1 MSAETHDDRIERTIL
16 GIQADQTDTNSN
28 KREKKPLHLGTEHGK
43 IKIKNGWI
51 TCPVCNRNRRL
62 LRIDDETEAKRL
74 PVYCRDC
81 KTEIILDITRGQS
94 VERRS
99 PQPP

>member
-1 MSAETHDDRIERTIL
+1 MEQDTLKPSKNHLHSGLRSDR
-16 GIQADQTDTNSN
+16 
-28 KREKKPLHLGTEHGK
+28 
-43 IKIKNGWI
+43 IKIKDGWI

-62 LRIDDETEAKRL
+62 LRIDDETEARCL

-81 KTEIILDITRGQS
+81 KTEIILDIARGQS

-99 PQPP
+99 PQPS